1 MSNLTLS
8 FSDLSTATWT
18 LSRVW
23 RKKST
28 LTSSFTDSLTAA
40 SNKFTFSV
48 AGNFGDSTLDLK

>member
-8 FSDLSTATWT
+8 FSDLSTAMWT

-40 SNKFTFSV
+40 SSKFI
-48 AGNFGDSTLDLK
+48 AQTLPTSPEAEN